1 QMFVDRSGKSLPADA
16 VIQIPNKPT
25 LSIDA
30 SARASTSRLTSLLF
44 DVNNSDEDATRRIL
58 EATRRYSQFGV
69 ECHSKHSYRTRDH
82 VSVASEEYASRIVF
96 YNGCHPKKAPRLV
109 QCSENASTSQAGI
122 SVDHHIRQDELRP
135 SAIVHTSRSALPP
148 YMHSQTLTSP
158 FVDITPGEMAK
169 GSLLGLLGDAHVGL
183 CSAPTSSLRRLAVG
197 LASPSSRFPSAPS
210 DNPLEG
216 VPGYCTPTT
225 ALGAAFDSLKV
236 DFYDSSSAYSTPSK
250 SLASS
255 SSPRPSSAHL
265 PAPSPLLKS
274 TAFRIENLLSEKR
287 QESLNQSSANFYDL
301 ADGDPSKRCAVS
313 AQTSFEGNI
322 DHLRHPSSSRQLPSP
337 LASNALAS
345 NIQRASGTVHD
356 SSHTPSTFTQ
366 SFAVA
371 KAVPIKLVGESKSA
385 HTENDEEMDSGKASD
400 SDPSSSLSPDADP
413 RVRSTISCSAFG
425 TTASLSPIPS
435 REYTPIHVTTAF
447 SPSSTTSDLASSIS
461 TNSTAFASH
470 CSGGQ
475 SELDSRCAIE
485 PSDAGEATGTLIE
498 DSNGTQTIEKILAE
512 NGIEKGMELVET
524 ALMAQI
530 PQASWTHIV
539 APVQQNS
546 SISNALVSPLSA
558 DTIRQRRSANSNME
572 TESKWNEIQMADRK
586 KHCCSHPNCKKVY
599 TKSSHLK
606 AHMRTHTAIVYKG
619 YKRD

>member
-1 QMFVDRSGKSLPADA
+1 MGFNWRPCGKLRLHLGWYNVRRTHRRRKQAYQS
-16 VIQIPNKPT
+16 T
-25 LSIDA
+25 TT
-30 SARASTSRLTSLLF
+30 SA
-44 DVNNSDEDATRRIL
+44 
-58 EATRRYSQFGV
+58 
-69 ECHSKHSYRTRDH
+69 K
-82 VSVASEEYASRIVF
+82 VSS
-96 YNGCHPKKAPRLV
+96 H
-109 QCSENASTSQAGI
+109 
-122 SVDHHIRQDELRP
+122 ELRP

-313 AQTSFEGNI
+313 AQTSFECNI

-512 NGIEKGMELVET
+512 NGIEKGMEMVET

-558 DTIRQRRSANSNME
+558 VRHDKTKALGKFEYGNGVKMERNTNGRPKETLLLASQLQESLYEKFTLKSAYE
-572 TESKWNEIQMADRK
+572 D
-586 KHCCSHPNCKKVY
+586 
-599 TKSSHLK
+599 
-606 AHMRTHTAIVYKG
+606 AHRLVECFCTFNWHFHILYHI
-619 YKRD
+619 